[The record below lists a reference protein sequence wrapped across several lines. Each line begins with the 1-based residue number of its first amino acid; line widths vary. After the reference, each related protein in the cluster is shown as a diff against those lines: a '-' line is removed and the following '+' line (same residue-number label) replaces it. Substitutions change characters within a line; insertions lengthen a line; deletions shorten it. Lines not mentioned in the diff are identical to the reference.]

1 MLFSVIICRIWSFAT
16 AINKLLFDKN
26 CHICNS
32 YQKGAIFYQ
41 SHKVFYTTSL
51 KNTYRVNGILFSL
64 KQIPLLKRLLPATL
78 YKVKGLKIFANILSV
93 LWEILSAFIG
103 KFLYFITLVCGIGIL
118 YQVLPSN
125 QVFLHILLVLTVIG
139 SFANTHL
146 FNPTKDKYYAMI
158 LMRMD
163 ARKYTLVNYI
173 YAILK
178 VVVGFL
184 PFTILFGMDR
194 GVPLWFCILLPF
206 CIAGMK
212 LIFAAVSL
220 WDYEKRG
227 FGYNENRLSKYVWGG
242 MALLLCIAYVPP
254 AFGFALPPAV
264 SMILFLACIPL
275 GAAGLK
281 KVLTFQDYYGIN
293 QELLFGLTNQMD
305 SSAQRQLAKQV
316 SEKKISADTSIT
328 SSRKGFEYLNEL
340 FIKRHKKILWNS
352 TKKISCV
359 CAFLVATVL
368 VIIYLMPEA
377 RADLNKIVMTWLPYF
392 VFIMYA
398 INRGMNFTQALFMN
412 CDHSLLTYS
421 FYKQPN
427 FILRLFQIRLREIM
441 KINAVPALVIGGGL
455 ALILFA
461 SGGTDNPLNYV
472 VLIVTVL
479 CMSLFFSI
487 HYLTVYYLLQPYN
500 AGTELKSG
508 TYRIIMSVT
517 YLVCFA
523 LMRLRMPIMIF
534 GLMTIVFCVLYS
546 IAASV
551 LVYRFAPKTFRIRI

>member
-1 MLFSVIICRIWSFAT
+1 
-16 AINKLLFDKN
+16 
-26 CHICNS
+26 
-32 YQKGAIFYQ
+32 
-41 SHKVFYTTSL
+41 
-51 KNTYRVNGILFSL
+51 
-64 KQIPLLKRLLPATL
+64 
-78 YKVKGLKIFANILSV
+78 
-93 LWEILSAFIG
+93 
-103 KFLYFITLVCGIGIL
+103 
-118 YQVLPSN
+118 
-125 QVFLHILLVLTVIG
+125 
-139 SFANTHL
+139 
-146 FNPTKDKYYAMI
+146 
-158 LMRMD
+158 
-163 ARKYTLVNYI
+163 
-173 YAILK
+173 
-178 VVVGFL
+178 
-184 PFTILFGMDR
+184 
-194 GVPLWFCILLPF
+194 
-206 CIAGMK
+206 
-212 LIFAAVSL
+212 
-220 WDYEKRG
+220 
-227 FGYNENRLSKYVWGG
+227 
-242 MALLLCIAYVPP
+242 
-254 AFGFALPPAV
+254 
-264 SMILFLACIPL
+264 MILFLACIPL

-281 KVLTFQDYYGIN
+281 KVLTFQDYYAIN

-377 RADLNKIVMTWLPYF
+377 RADLNRIVMTWLPYF

-472 VLIVTVL
+472 VLIVSIL

>member
-1 MLFSVIICRIWSFAT
+1 MNKTLAISF
-16 AINKLLFDKN
+16 
-26 CHICNS
+26 
-32 YQKGAIFYQ
+32 
-41 SHKVFYTTSL
+41 SL

-78 YKVKGLKIFANILSV
+78 YKVKGLKVFANILSV

-118 YQVLPSN
+118 YQALPSN

-178 VVVGFL
+178 GIIGFL
-184 PFTILFGMDR
+184 PFTILFGMYRD
-194 GVPLWFCILLPF
+194 VPLWFCILLPF

-212 LIFAAVSL
+212 LIYAAISL

-227 FGYNENRLSKYVWGG
+227 FGYNENKLSKYVWGG
-242 MALLLCIAYVPP
+242 MALLLCIAYIPP
-254 AFGFALPPAV
+254 AFGFALPSAV

-359 CAFLVATVL
+359 CAFLVATIL
-368 VIIYLMPEA
+368 VIIYLMPGV
-377 RADLNKIVMTWLPYF
+377 RADLNRIVMTWLPYF

-472 VLIVTVL
+472 VLIVSIL